1 MTRCTVHTND
11 ASPCLRNTAGETKGG
26 SLLRRAWKQST
37 CKGYKTN
44 ILLGNRFIVNR
55 GKTESQMKQQTY
67 QWFHIELR
75 NILENGFWVTKD
87 QKKLHNPHASC
98 IHSPLFPWREKSSP
112 VPECNIRG
120 GQQINSVAKERLQ
133 QATYI
138 IIFISK
144 NINLWTSV

>member
-1 MTRCTVHTND
+1 MDFCLSDLKIWTIAIINCKPLIPLISTIKIGAIRFQPEKEGNNLDGNLKKKLRWIKMTRCTVHTND

-67 QWFHIELR
+67 Q
-75 NILENGFWVTKD
+75 
-87 QKKLHNPHASC
+87 
-98 IHSPLFPWREKSSP
+98 
-112 VPECNIRG
+112 
-120 GQQINSVAKERLQ
+120 
-133 QATYI
+133 
-138 IIFISK
+138 
-144 NINLWTSV
+144 